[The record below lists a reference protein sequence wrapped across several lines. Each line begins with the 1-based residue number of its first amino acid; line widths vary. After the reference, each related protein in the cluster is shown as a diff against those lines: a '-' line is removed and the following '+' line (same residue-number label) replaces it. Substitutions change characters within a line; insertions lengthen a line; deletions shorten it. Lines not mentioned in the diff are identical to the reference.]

1 MNFQLYYL
9 SLFTI
14 FAIIVY
20 MMAVDSNVSRFVVL
34 LFRWALVKTTTLTYW
49 VRLYP
54 RRCLDLIEVWWRRRQ
69 IAKRKLKNSDNSEDE
84 SKIHQQDP

>member
-9 SLFTI
+9 SLFTV
-14 FAIIVY
+14 FAIVAY

-34 LFRWALVKTTTLTYW
+34 LFRWVLVKTITLTYW

-54 RRCLDLIEVWWRRRQ
+54 RRCVDRIEMRWRRRQ
-69 IAKRKLKNSDNSEDE
+69 VAKRKLKNSDSSEEE